1 MDRDHVH
8 GYPLNLPFDYAYD
21 LGCAIANS
29 SKIRNV
35 SDKASITE
43 HIEVLKRWPGAGN
56 QAVEKTPS
64 VLAYDSEFTRVI
76 AWGSSVG
83 DQHKNQFAH
92 FKLLLHR
99 PANRESQSVDDL
111 AWKLQATSIRSSSL
125 PRGKTAVDVTADY
138 LRPLYQYIQQILAN
152 TYGEKFLASQTLS
165 YVITVP
171 ALWSDRSK
179 ALTQRAASEAGFNGK
194 VVLVTEPEAAALYC
208 ATICDEVDLRV
219 GSKFLGNL
227 GAQG

>member
-1 MDRDHVH
+1 M
-8 GYPLNLPFDYAYD
+8 
-21 LGCAIANS
+21 
-29 SKIRNV
+29 
-35 SDKASITE
+35 
-43 HIEVLKRWPGAGN
+43 
-56 QAVEKTPS
+56 
-64 VLAYDSEFTRVI
+64 
-76 AWGSSVG
+76 
-83 DQHKNQFAH
+83 
-92 FKLLLHR
+92 
-99 PANRESQSVDDL
+99 DDL

-138 LRPLYQYIQQILAN
+138 LRPLYQYIQQILSN

-194 VVLVTEPEAAALYC
+194 VTLVTEPEAAALYC

-219 GSKFLGNL
+219 GSKFLGEL
-227 GAQG
+227 SLVELSRLTFSL